1 MVADSDVRW
10 TDARDYA
17 AHLLSTLGVV
27 GASVPEANSHHPAVT
42 WAMSGAMALTGNS
55 GGPPRMCPVALA
67 SYAQGVVMG
76 LSSLA
81 EAPLPASLDGARLL
95 GERAA
100 IAGYRRNGSIS
111 AGGTCQFVEASDG
124 WIAINLARSDDW
136 AMLSALCGERINPD
150 WSHLASAIRDRNAD
164 DLVEVGR
171 ELGLPIAQLGVPA
184 SSECWFEI
192 VSQPAR
198 AVAKRRSHPIVIDL
212 SSLWAGP
219 LCGSLLTLMG
229 ARVIKV
235 ESVRR
240 PDGARFGPI
249 KFFDL
254 LNSGKESVALDFST
268 AAGRE
273 DLGRLIASADIV
285 IEASRPRALRQLG
298 ISAETFTEQNPG
310 LVWLS
315 ITGYGRKGEESQ
327 WVAFGDDAGVAAGL
341 SAIVSQNRR
350 RPIFCGDAIGDPL
363 TGLHAALLA
372 WSRWRKGHGGIMSI
386 ALRDVVAH
394 CISYDA
400 RRWGAPTRTRQR
412 TWELLLE
419 QLRVPVASPI
429 ARRRRGS
436 ARPLGADTC
445 DVLRGLEKTC

>member
-1 MVADSDVRW
+1 
-10 TDARDYA
+10 
-17 AHLLSTLGVV
+17 
-27 GASVPEANSHHPAVT
+27 
-42 WAMSGAMALTGNS
+42 MALTGNS
-55 GGPPRMCPVALA
+55 DGPPRMCPVALA
-67 SYAQGVVMG
+67 SYAQGVVMA

-81 EAPLPASLDGARLL
+81 EVPLSTTLDGARLL

-111 AGGTCQFVEASDG
+111 AAGTCQFVEASDG

-136 AMLSALCGERINPD
+136 AMLSALCGEQINPD

-164 DLVEVGR
+164 DLVELGR
-171 ELGLPIAQLGVPA
+171 ELGLPIARLGGPA
-184 SSECWFEI
+184 SSESWFEI
-192 VSQPAR
+192 VRQPAR
-198 AVAKRRSHPIVIDL
+198 AVARRRPHPIVIDL

-219 LCGSLLTLMG
+219 LCGSLLKLMG

-235 ESVRR
+235 ESIQR
-240 PDGARFGPI
+240 PDGARCGPT

-273 DLGRLIASADIV
+273 DLIRLIANADIV

-298 ISAETFTEQNPG
+298 ISAERFTEQNPG

-315 ITGYGRKGEESQ
+315 ITGYGRQGEESQ

-372 WSRWRKGHGGIMSI
+372 WSRWRKGHGGVMSV

-412 TWELLLE
+412 VWELLLE
-419 QLRVPVASPI
+419 KLRVPAAPPI
-429 ARRRRGS
+429 ARRRKGR
-436 ARPLGADTC
+436 ARPLGADTS
-445 DVLRGLEKTC
+445 DVLRGLENRC